1 MLDDARD
8 AIGFCRDKQRSDL
21 DRDKQ
26 RSDLDRDK
34 LLVLALQRLLE
45 VIGEAAKHV
54 PDNIR
59 SQAPAIPWRQV
70 TGMRDVLI
78 HAYSDVDLDTVW
90 DTVVNHLPPLV
101 SELERL
107 LEQLPKDDPS

>member
-1 MLDDARD
+1 MSRHRTDVRLRHILDDARD
-8 AIGFCRDKQRSDL
+8 AIRFCQGEQRP
-21 DRDKQ
+21 
-26 RSDLDRDK
+26 DLDRDK

-54 PDNIR
+54 PEEIR

-78 HAYSDVDLDTVW
+78 HAYTDVDLDTV
-90 DTVVNHLPPLV
+90 
-101 SELERL
+101 
-107 LEQLPKDDPS
+107 

>member
-1 MLDDARD
+1 M
-8 AIGFCRDKQRSDL
+8 
-21 DRDKQ
+21 
-26 RSDLDRDK
+26 
-34 LLVLALQRLLE
+34 LVLALQRLLE

-54 PDNIR
+54 PEHIR

-101 SELERL
+101 AEFERL
-107 LEQLPKDDPS
+107 LDRFPDGEAS